1 MNSFFDNFQI
11 VALIFFLL
19 VFMGRTL
26 YLRFSKGV
34 QPITLGVGKRGY
46 QRIVEIF
53 FFVGL
58 SLWMVEIVIHALNLN
73 VQILPSTFFIQ
84 LPDSEIAKII
94 GVVIIMV
101 GFGIFIYALA
111 SFGTS
116 WRIGID
122 TQKPG
127 DLVTTGIFA
136 FSRNPIF
143 VFIDLYFVGTFLIN
157 GTLIFLIFAVLMV
170 LGLHYQILQ
179 EEKFLT
185 HTYGNAYDNY
195 RAGTGR
201 YFMSF

>member
-1 MNSFFDNFQI
+1 MSSFFDGFQI
-11 VALIFFLL
+11 VVLVFFLL
-19 VFMGRTL
+19 VFIGRTL
-26 YLRFSKGV
+26 YLRVSKGI
-34 QPITLGVGKRGY
+34 QPVTLGVGKRGY
-46 QRIVEIF
+46 QKIVEISF
-53 FFVGL
+53 FIGL
-58 SLWMVEIVIHALNLN
+58 FLWMIEIGIRALNLN
-73 VQILPSTFFIQ
+73 IQILPSIFYVQVINS
-84 LPDSEIAKII
+84 DIARNI
-94 GVVIIMV
+94 GVLMILA

-116 WRIGID
+116 WRVGID

-127 DLVTTGIFA
+127 DLVTTGMFA

-157 GTLIFLIFAVLMV
+157 GTLIFLIFAVLV
-170 LGLHYQILQ
+170 LLGLHYQIVQ

-185 HTYGNAYDNY
+185 QTYGDAYENY